1 MSVSKILLTCLDL
14 YLFSFNNYGMSQNSF
29 FAGFG
34 IFRTSSRYLGPLSC
48 WSPSW
53 SASWWSSSS
62 TTSRPGDLGSAK
74 VFNDWQLI
82 FAKVGASAQ
91 HNITSYCVELKNF
104 LWNHFMKLDNLST
117 PHFPFCKELLLKILP
132 HQQMQRK
139 SNLVF
144 VYFVLHFYSNR

>member
-91 HNITSYCVELKNF
+91 HNITSLHRAEQISMEPLHEVGQFVNSSLSLFARNLFVNKNQTALF
-104 LWNHFMKLDNLST
+104 LNKCL
-117 PHFPFCKELLLKILP
+117 ILEYYFLC
-132 HQQMQRK
+132 
-139 SNLVF
+139 LVSF
-144 VYFVLHFYSNR
+144 G

>member
-1 MSVSKILLTCLDL
+1 MFGYTYIYFHGVTIGCLGKL
-14 YLFSFNNYGMSQNSF
+14 V

-91 HNITSYCVELKNF
+91 HYITSLRRASKTFYGTTSWSWTICQLLTF
-104 LWNHFMKLDNLST
+104 T
-117 PHFPFCKELLLKILP
+117 FCKESLLKILP

-144 VYFVLHFYSNR
+144 VYFVFALFSGHLFKQIER